1 MLCPQCKSADNKVL
15 DSRFVSGSNTI
26 RRRRICLSCQFRFT
40 TREYVELRL
49 PRVIKKDGRRC
60 QFLTSKLRR
69 GVMLAL
75 EKRPLPTQEVE
86 NMITTILENISQNA
100 SNDEIT
106 TEKIG
111 HIVMR
116 VLKNTDAVAYV
127 RFISVYQSFNSLE
140 SFREVVNDLENN
152 DIIINK
158 KKEKV
163 YE

>member
-1 MLCPQCKSADNKVL
+1 
-15 DSRFVSGSNTI
+15 
-26 RRRRICLSCQFRFT
+26 
-40 TREYVELRL
+40 
-49 PRVIKKDGRRC
+49 
-60 QFLTSKLRR
+60 
-69 GVMLAL
+69 MLAL

-86 NMITTILENISQNA
+86 NIITSILENISQSA
-100 SNDEIT
+100 TNDEIT

-111 HIVMR
+111 LIVMG

-152 DIIINK
+152 AIINNK
-158 KKEKV
+158 SETEKEET

>member
-1 MLCPQCKSADNKVL
+1 
-15 DSRFVSGSNTI
+15 
-26 RRRRICLSCQFRFT
+26 
-40 TREYVELRL
+40 
-49 PRVIKKDGRRC
+49 
-60 QFLTSKLRR
+60 
-69 GVMLAL
+69 MLAL

-86 NMITTILENISQNA
+86 NMITSILENISQNA

-140 SFREVVNDLENN
+140 SFREVVNDLEKN
-152 DIIINK
+152 DIINNK